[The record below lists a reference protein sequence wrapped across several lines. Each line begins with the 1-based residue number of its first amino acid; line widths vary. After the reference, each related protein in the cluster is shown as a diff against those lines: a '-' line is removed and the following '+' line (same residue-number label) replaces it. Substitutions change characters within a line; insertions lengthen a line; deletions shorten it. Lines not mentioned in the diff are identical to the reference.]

1 VRQIADQIA
10 LLMDQE
16 HELRANIEGVVRTHF
31 APLLAIEG
39 VRVIVA
45 AGLIAEL
52 GMPRPGFGVPQVAAL
67 AGVAPIEASSAGEV
81 RHRLSRRGNRR
92 LNMLLYLI
100 ALAQERAYA
109 PAQAYMTRRQ
119 HEGRTKREARRAL
132 KRHLVRRVWHQW
144 QACWSADQVQ
154 I

>member
-1 VRQIADQIA
+1 SRAHVHRARNRPTGSGPRTSRSPVAEQIA

-16 HELRANIEGVVRTHF
+16 RELRVNIESSVRHHF
-31 APLLAIEG
+31 APLLDVAG
-39 VRVIVA
+39 VQPIVA

-52 GMPRPGFGVPQVAAL
+52 GMPRPGFGVAQIAVL

-100 ALAQERAYA
+100 TLAQQRATLRLR
-109 PAQAYMTRRQ
+109 PTW
-119 HEGRTKREARRAL
+119 
-132 KRHLVRRVWHQW
+132 LVD
-144 QACWSADQVQ
+144 SGK
-154 I
+154 